1 MDTHFQQLT
10 DEFITQ
16 RVGHYGKNEPEAVG
30 SAFVA
35 LKKGMEALRVTLG
48 DEQLSLFRVC
58 ENAISLISGET
69 DRYYYV
75 GGFKDAIAFLIG
87 WGNDAQPAEESG
99 V

>member
-16 RVGHYGKNEPEAVG
+16 RVGHYGKNESEAVG
-30 SAFVA
+30 NAFIA
-35 LKKGMEALRVTLG
+35 LKDGMEALRVTL
-48 DEQLSLFRVC
+48 DEEQLSLFRVC
-58 ENAISLISGET
+58 ENAISLVSGET

-75 GGFKDAIAFLIG
+75 SGFKDALTFLVC
-87 WGNDAQPAEESG
+87 WGKEHPPSE